1 MYEKKDKYDEGAGH
15 GPHCPLCAPRRA
27 HVPSEFTVSQA
38 RYLNWLLFSAPP
50 MRRLLLTALGLCTA
64 AVCSTVDSY
73 VASESPFA
81 KTGLLA
87 NIGPS
92 GSMSSGAYVSVTF

>member
-1 MYEKKDKYDEGAGH
+1 
-15 GPHCPLCAPRRA
+15 
-27 HVPSEFTVSQA
+27 
-38 RYLNWLLFSAPP
+38 

-92 GSMSSGAYVSVTF
+92 GSMSSGAYVSVTC